1 MGTNSPTGGVRM
13 TPQRHVLGIFVGA
26 GGYTRCCTDR
36 RRRAAHK
43 AHNAGI
49 GADQGRS
56 VTGLLP

>member
-1 MGTNSPTGGVRM
+1 M